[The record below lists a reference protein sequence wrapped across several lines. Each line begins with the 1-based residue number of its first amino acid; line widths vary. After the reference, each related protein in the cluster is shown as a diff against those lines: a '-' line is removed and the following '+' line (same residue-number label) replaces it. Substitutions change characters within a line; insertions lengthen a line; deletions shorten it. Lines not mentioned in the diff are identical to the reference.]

1 MPTPR
6 SRNFRNGFRGI
17 GGRFNNY
24 ERSRGGLLRYRSRIP
39 WWPSR
44 KKPAAQGTCGR
55 PGGLFIG
62 EDAVKTSRDK
72 VRSCVRSPTL
82 SMIAVV
88 YRALTG

>member
-17 GGRFNNY
+17 GGRLNNY

-44 KKPAAQGTCGR
+44 KKPAAQGDMRQARWFVHRGGR
-55 PGGLFIG
+55 CKNVAG
-62 EDAVKTSRDK
+62 
-72 VRSCVRSPTL
+72 
-82 SMIAVV
+82 
-88 YRALTG
+88 